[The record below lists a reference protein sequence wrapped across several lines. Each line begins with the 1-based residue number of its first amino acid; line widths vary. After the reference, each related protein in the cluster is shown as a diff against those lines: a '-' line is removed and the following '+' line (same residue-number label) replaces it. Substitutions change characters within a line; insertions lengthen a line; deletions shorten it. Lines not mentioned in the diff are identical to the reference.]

1 MGGFIVIALVGLLFL
16 VVSALFGDHDADHS
30 LETAHEVSFA
40 EHPSPFSL
48 RVISLFLAAFGSVG
62 AMARLYGAGY
72 TVSVAAGIGAGLVVG
87 YAGYKLISLFMGQQS
102 SSLIEADELLGAV
115 GQVSVGIPEGGVGQ
129 VNVVVKEKRLYPMAR
144 AVSAGAIGEGEQV
157 RIVRS
162 MGNTVF
168 VERL

>member
-1 MGGFIVIALVGLLFL
+1 MGGFIVIALVGLFFL

-48 RVISLFLAAFGSVG
+48 RVISLFLTAFGSVG

-72 TVSVAAGIGAGLVVG
+72 TVSVGSGIGAGLVVG
-87 YAGYKLISLFMGQQS
+87 FAAYKLISVFMGQQS
-102 SSLIEADELLGAV
+102 SSIIEPDALVGAV
-115 GQVSVGIPEGGVGQ
+115 GQVSVGIPDGGVGQ

-144 AVSAGAIGEGEQV
+144 AASAGAIGEGEQV

-162 MGNTVF
+162 MGNTVV

>member
-1 MGGFIVIALVGLLFL
+1 
-16 VVSALFGDHDADHS
+16 
-30 LETAHEVSFA
+30 
-40 EHPSPFSL
+40 
-48 RVISLFLAAFGSVG
+48 
-62 AMARLYGAGY
+62 
-72 TVSVAAGIGAGLVVG
+72 
-87 YAGYKLISLFMGQQS
+87 MGQQS

-129 VNVVVKEKRLYPMAR
+129 INVVVKEKRLYPMAR

>member
-87 YAGYKLISLFMGQQS
+87 YAGYRLISLFMGQQS

-129 VNVVVKEKRLYPMAR
+129 INVVVKEKRLYPMAR

>member
-1 MGGFIVIALVGLLFL
+1 VGGFIVIALVGLLFL

-87 YAGYKLISLFMGQQS
+87 YAGYRLISLFMGQQS

-129 VNVVVKEKRLYPMAR
+129 INVVVKEKRLYPMAR